1 MTTSLAK
8 KILYATDMSD
18 DAIFACNYAMHMS
31 QDCNAHLTIIHVT
44 PDEIEEMSA
53 NMSYDLSSHYDK
65 DYLDTFNR
73 DSITKSKDTLIKKI
87 NDQCNKI
94 NTQLPGCR
102 VKPQVTIRTGDP
114 VEQILLEAETDESD
128 LIIIG
133 SRGHSLFDNILIGSV
148 AVGVV
153 KKSGVPVITVPLSK
167 LLLSDE
173 RYEEIPNILTATR
186 DAY

>member
-1 MTTSLAK
+1 MNTSFFK
-8 KILYATDMSD
+8 KILYATDMAD
-18 DAIFACNYAMHMS
+18 DSIFAFHYAMRMS
-31 QDCNAHLTIIHVT
+31 LDCNAHLTIIYVT

-65 DYLDTFNR
+65 EYLDTFNR
-73 DSITKSKDTLIKKI
+73 DIITKSKEMLVKKI
-87 NDQCNKI
+87 NDQCKKI
-94 NTQLPGCR
+94 NKQLSGCS
-102 VKPQVTIRTGDP
+102 VMPQVTIRTGDP

-128 LIIIG
+128 LIVIG

-148 AVGVV
+148 AGGVV

-167 LLLSDE
+167 LLLSND